1 MAMKSQ
7 SQRLH
12 RMQDFRELPGHL
24 IRRLHQ
30 VSVALF
36 AEECAGLD
44 ITPVQYAVLFVLQ
57 ESPGMDAT
65 RLSEQ
70 VFFDRST
77 LGAVLDRLEKKGVVT
92 RSGSVNDRRVK
103 VLHLT
108 PLGRRLLRKA
118 SGPVQRV
125 QQRLLEPLEKDER
138 RQLQAL
144 LSRLAELHRVPGPS
158 PQAED

>member
-1 MAMKSQ
+1 
-7 SQRLH
+7 
-12 RMQDFRELPGHL
+12 
-24 IRRLHQ
+24 
-30 VSVALF
+30 
-36 AEECAGLD
+36 
-44 ITPVQYAVLFVLQ
+44 
-57 ESPGMDAT
+57 MDAT